1 MVEGELLAVGPGSPC
16 LLGAGLRSFIGVINT
31 SLFSNLFPEWIL
43 RARELVNQTHSFAC
57 GIPGAVQESPPL
69 SLLPAWPTPSLPG
82 IYFLSLNK
90 TNYRFRH
97 KIVPDMHVSGESL
110 SHFSPTGVRRQG
122 KTGIFGGQNPHC
134 LLLSPSI
141 PVGVSFLPVYFA
153 EGRDLCNHHD
163 RWY

>member
-1 MVEGELLAVGPGSPC
+1 MEGELLAVGPGSPC

-69 SLLPAWPTPSLPG
+69 SLLSAWPTPSLPG

-110 SHFSPTGVRRQG
+110 SHFSPTDRARPEYLVDRTHIVFCSLPRS
-122 KTGIFGGQNPHC
+122 
-134 LLLSPSI
+134 LS
-141 PVGVSFLPVYFA
+141 GVSFLPVYFA